1 MLFDLHVWVKAKEL
15 AKEIYVLTK
24 NNKHF
29 DQDWWLKDQLRRSI
43 ISISSNI
50 AEWYYRS
57 SKNEFSRFL
66 KIAKWSC
73 GELISQIIIVKE
85 LWIFENTSHIENM
98 IDELDI
104 LSKMIGKLIS
114 SLKKPNN

>member
-1 MLFDLHVWVKAKEL
+1 MSKMLFDLHVRVKAKEL

-24 NNKHF
+24 NKHF
-29 DQDWWLKDQLRRSI
+29 DQDWWLRDQLRRAV

-73 GELISQIIIVKE
+73 GELISQVTIIKE
-85 LWIFENTSHIENM
+85 LWFFEDISK
-98 IDELDI
+98 IDTIINELEL
-104 LSKMIGKLIS
+104 LSKMIWKLIS
-114 SLKKPNN
+114 SLHKE